1 MYQTTEVDENRY
13 PLIFIFYRGLVD
25 LYPDSVEIS
34 SFVTLLLV
42 IDVFELMQ
50 CLWNWAMVVETLHVL
65 GEEWKE
71 EISWI
76 IHSRGDLEL

>member
-50 CLWNWAMVVETLHVL
+50 CLWN
-65 GEEWKE
+65 
-71 EISWI
+71 
-76 IHSRGDLEL
+76 